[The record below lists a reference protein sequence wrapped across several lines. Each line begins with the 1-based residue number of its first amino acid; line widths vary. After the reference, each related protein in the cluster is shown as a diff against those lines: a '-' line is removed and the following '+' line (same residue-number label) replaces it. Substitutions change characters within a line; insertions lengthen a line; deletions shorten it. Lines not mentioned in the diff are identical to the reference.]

1 MLVRIEVTIF
11 LAISLRV
18 LPLSMLAG
26 SQFETNLRSGDAFQ
40 VDDSLVVKPMDGR
53 RGGTIVISERSE
65 PRTFNPLT
73 AIDGTSRNIVG
84 LLMADLI
91 HIDRYTQQSEAALAA
106 SWNVSSDGKEY
117 TLHLRHGLRFSDG
130 HSFDADD
137 VLFTFEA
144 YLDERNHSPQRD
156 LLVIAGQ
163 PIRVRKVDSYTVAF
177 TLPQPYAAAERL
189 FDSIAILPRHLLK
202 TSFDNGT
209 LATAW
214 GLNTPPSQIA
224 GLGPFRV
231 KAYVPG
237 QSLQLERNPY
247 YWKKDVRGNRL
258 PYLDEINALFVSSA
272 DIEAIRFGAGEFDVI
287 DRLSAANF
295 SVLEKEQQ
303 QRAFHLYDLGPGLE
317 YNFLVFNLN
326 DLPPDG
332 SRSPI
337 SKSWFQ
343 QRAFRQ
349 AVSSAIDRAS
359 IVRLAYRGRAYPLSI
374 QISPGNK
381 LWLDRAIAP
390 PSRSLEQSR
399 QLLRQAGFSWRAD
412 QTLIDSRGNAVRF
425 SIMHNS
431 AKPEQAQMAVIIQ
444 QDLKELG
451 IDVTLVPQEFR
462 TLVDRIFTTYK
473 YEAVIMA
480 LADGDSDPNSEMNVL
495 SSNGNAHVWSL
506 RTTEPPPPW
515 QQEIDRLMQEQLTVL
530 DYPRRKRLFDQVE
543 ELVWKNAPVVFLVSP
558 HILVGAK
565 DRIGNFHPAVL
576 GNYTLWNAE
585 ELFIRQPQH
594 LAGH

>member
-1 MLVRIEVTIF
+1 MQVRIEVTIF
-11 LAISLRV
+11 LSISLLV
-18 LPLSMLAG
+18 LLPLSKLAG
-26 SQFETNLRSGDAFQ
+26 SQFDANFRSEGAFH
-40 VDDSLVVKPMDGR
+40 VDDSLVVKTMDGR
-53 RGGTIVISERSE
+53 CGGMFVISERSE
-65 PRTFNPLT
+65 PRTLNPVT
-73 AIDGTSRNIVG
+73 AIDGVSRNIIG

-91 HIDRYTQQSEAALAA
+91 HINRYTQQTEAALAA
-106 SWNVSSDGKEY
+106 SWTVSSDGKLY

-130 HSFDADD
+130 HPFDADD

-144 YLDERNHSPQRD
+144 YLDEKNHSPQRD
-156 LLVIAGQ
+156 LLTIEGR
-163 PIRVRKVDSYTVAF
+163 PISVRKVDSYTVVF
-177 TLPQPYAAAERL
+177 TLPQPDAAAERL

-202 TSFDNGT
+202 ASFDNGT

-214 GLNTPPSQIA
+214 GLNTTPSQIA

-247 YWKKDVRGNRL
+247 YWKKDARGNRL
-258 PYLDEINALFVSSA
+258 PYLDEITALFVSSA
-272 DIEAIRFGAGEFDVI
+272 DVEAIRFGAGQFDVI
-287 DRLSAANF
+287 DRLNAANF

-303 QRAFHLYDLGPGLE
+303 RRAFHLYDLGPGLE
-317 YNFLVFNLN
+317 YDFLVFNLN
-326 DLPPDG
+326 DLPPG
-332 SRSPI
+332 ASP
-337 SKSWFQ
+337 SVSLAWFQ
-343 QRAFRQ
+343 QLAFRQ
-349 AVSSAIDRAS
+349 AMSSAIDRAS

-374 QISPGNK
+374 QVSPGNK
-381 LWLDRAIAP
+381 LWLDRAIALP
-390 PSRSLEQSR
+390 TRSIDRSR
-399 QLLRQAGFSWRAD
+399 QLLRQAGFSWRGD

-473 YEAVIMA
+473 YEVAIMA

-495 SSNGNAHVWSL
+495 SSKGNAHVWSL
-506 RTTEPPPPW
+506 KTSQPPPPW
-515 QQEIDRLMQEQLTVL
+515 QQEIDRLMQEQLTVQ
-530 DYPRRKRLFDQVE
+530 DYPKRKRLFDQVE

-565 DRIGNFHPAVL
+565 DRIGNFRPAVL

-585 ELFIRQPQH
+585 ELFIRQPQD

>member
-26 SQFETNLRSGDAFQ
+26 SQFEANLRSGDAFQ
-40 VDDSLVVKPMDGR
+40 VDDSLVVKTMDGR

-156 LLVIAGQ
+156 LLVITSQ